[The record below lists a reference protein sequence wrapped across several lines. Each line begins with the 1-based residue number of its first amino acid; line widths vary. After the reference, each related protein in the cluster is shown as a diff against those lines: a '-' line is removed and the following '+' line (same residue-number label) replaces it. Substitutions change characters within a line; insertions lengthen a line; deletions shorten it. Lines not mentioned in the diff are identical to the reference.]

1 MKSNPALAEITPSPS
16 KQADSNEI
24 AEGIWAKARLFFSF
38 LTHDLKVVAI
48 EQRTCDKNKEN
59 LQMKSWTKRAGAIS
73 AALYLA
79 IWILFMYLASHFKLI
94 SPGGPCG
101 GGLMT
106 VMMYF
111 IALTIVLVLIS
122 LMLEK
127 RPFFKGFYMVLIAAS
142 ILGFIFINF
151 GKTT

>member
-1 MKSNPALAEITPSPS
+1 
-16 KQADSNEI
+16 
-24 AEGIWAKARLFFSF
+24 
-38 LTHDLKVVAI
+38 
-48 EQRTCDKNKEN
+48 
-59 LQMKSWTKRAGAIS
+59 MKSWTKRAGAIS